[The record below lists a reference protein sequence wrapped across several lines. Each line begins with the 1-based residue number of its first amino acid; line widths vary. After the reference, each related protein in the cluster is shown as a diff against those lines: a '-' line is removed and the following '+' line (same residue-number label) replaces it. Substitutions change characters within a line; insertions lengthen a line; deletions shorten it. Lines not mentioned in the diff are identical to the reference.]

1 MLEAPPS
8 TGAAKW
14 ALCLVVCL
22 ALPAAA
28 AAAAMHT
35 GSGIDSFVAR
45 RPPPALG
52 SGVSL
57 GDPLV
62 APPFVLASVVTFL
75 LAAVGPG
82 RAFRFTAV
90 VVWCLEAGVG
100 NGMRVP
106 EHALPMTC
114 AALALVLLAV
124 FAARRAARW
133 VRSGDAMMPRRSS
146 ARDKA
151 CRFSIGG
158 RWVSLPAS
166 ARVVDL
172 KTALLKAAVGDAK
185 PPDGAEEVTAA
196 KSWVLASNGKALKD
210 SKTLLV
216 IPPGASIT
224 LEVRQT
230 PKRVSDGA
238 KETCLVTKS
247 GQPRRLLPSPLPP
260 HFVFSCGLTG
270 HLVVAGEVAGADARR
285 RGRCF
290 QAQANEWWWPAG
302 GGQCRGAGQGDPG
315 APRDGQEGRG
325 PGNGGGSSS
334 GEGREHRAEQGLGRW
349 RGCWGWRAGGGQCSR
364 IRPECSGSCRR
375 RS

>member
-1 MLEAPPS
+1 MIIMTLVQLWEACCLWAVRFALSCAGLRRPLHQGLRWWREHVLEAPPS

-14 ALCLVVCL
+14 ALCLVCL

-28 AAAAMHT
+28 AAAAMYT

-57 GDPLV
+57 GEPLV

-133 VRSGDAMMPRRSS
+133 VRSTMMQRRSS
-146 ARDKA
+146 ARDLT

-224 LEVRQT
+224 LEVRQS

-238 KETCLVTKS
+238 KETCLPLCLHMRADRPS
-247 GQPRRLLPSPLPP
+247 GGRRGGRRGREAAGAVLPSPSQRQVDLK
-260 HFVFSCGLTG
+260 
-270 HLVVAGEVAGADARR
+270 
-285 RGRCF
+285 
-290 QAQANEWWWPAG
+290 
-302 GGQCRGAGQGDPG
+302 
-315 APRDGQEGRG
+315 GRG
-325 PGNGGGSSS
+325 KAWPDRAPSPTAS
-334 GEGREHRAEQGLGRW
+334 GCRQ
-349 RGCWGWRAGGGQCSR
+349 
-364 IRPECSGSCRR
+364 PCRR
-375 RS
+375 LRQAERWSKP

>member
-1 MLEAPPS
+1 MHQGLRWWREHVLEAPPS

-14 ALCLVVCL
+14 ALCLVCP

-28 AAAAMHT
+28 AAAAMYT

-62 APPFVLASVVTFL
+62 APPFVLASVVSFL

-133 VRSGDAMMPRRSS
+133 VRSKMMQRRSS
-146 ARDKA
+146 ARDLT

-196 KSWVLASNGKALKD
+196 KSWVLASNGKALKN

-224 LEVRQT
+224 LEVRQS

-238 KETCLVTKS
+238 KETCLATKS
-247 GQPRRLLPSPLPP
+247 DRSRRLLPSPLPTP
-260 HFVFSCGLTG
+260 LCLLMRADRPSGGGRRGGRRGRKAAGAVLPSPSQRA
-270 HLVVAGEVAGADARR
+270 VVAGRGGPVQRR
-285 RGRCF
+285 R
-290 QAQANEWWWPAG
+290 P
-302 GGQCRGAGQGDPG
+302 
-315 APRDGQEGRG
+315 
-325 PGNGGGSSS
+325 
-334 GEGREHRAEQGLGRW
+334 
-349 RGCWGWRAGGGQCSR
+349 
-364 IRPECSGSCRR
+364 R
-375 RS
+375 RSRSSER

>member
-1 MLEAPPS
+1 MY
-8 TGAAKW
+8 
-14 ALCLVVCL
+14 
-22 ALPAAA
+22 
-28 AAAAMHT
+28 T

-45 RPPPALG
+45 RPSPALG

-62 APPFVLASVVTFL
+62 APPFVLAAVVSFL

-133 VRSGDAMMPRRSS
+133 VRSTMMPRRSS
-146 ARDKA
+146 ARDLT
-151 CRFSIGG
+151 CRFSIGS

-224 LEVRQT
+224 LEVRQS
-230 PKRVSDGA
+230 PKRVSD
-238 KETCLVTKS
+238 CLLYTS
-247 GQPRRLLPSPLPP
+247 PS
-260 HFVFSCGLTG
+260 
-270 HLVVAGEVAGADARR
+270 
-285 RGRCF
+285 
-290 QAQANEWWWPAG
+290 
-302 GGQCRGAGQGDPG
+302 
-315 APRDGQEGRG
+315 PRDGLLSRM
-325 PGNGGGSSS
+325 PSS
-334 GEGREHRAEQGLGRW
+334 A
-349 RGCWGWRAGGGQCSR
+349 
-364 IRPECSGSCRR
+364 
-375 RS
+375 

>member
-1 MLEAPPS
+1 MHQGLRWWREHVLEAPPS

-14 ALCLVVCL
+14 ALCLVCL

-28 AAAAMHT
+28 AAAAMYT

-133 VRSGDAMMPRRSS
+133 VRSKMMQRRSS
-146 ARDKA
+146 ARDLT

-224 LEVRQT
+224 LEVRQS

-247 GQPRRLLPSPLPP
+247 DRSRTLLPSPLSPRSPP
-260 HFVFSCGLTG
+260 PLCLLMRGDRPSGG
-270 HLVVAGEVAGADARR
+270 RRGGR
-285 RGRCF
+285 RGRE
-290 QAQANEWWWPAG
+290 AAG
-302 GGQCRGAGQGDPG
+302 AVGKTK
-315 APRDGQEGRG
+315 
-325 PGNGGGSSS
+325 
-334 GEGREHRAEQGLGRW
+334 
-349 RGCWGWRAGGGQCSR
+349 SR
-364 IRPECSGSCRR
+364 QLRR
-375 RS
+375 RW

>member
-1 MLEAPPS
+1 MHQGLRWWREHVLEAPPS

-14 ALCLVVCL
+14 ALCLVCL

-28 AAAAMHT
+28 AAAAMYT

-62 APPFVLASVVTFL
+62 APPFVLAAVVSFL

-133 VRSGDAMMPRRSS
+133 VRSTMMQRRSS
-146 ARDKA
+146 ARDLT

-224 LEVRQT
+224 LEVRQS

-247 GQPRRLLPSPLPP
+247 DRSRRLLPSPLPP
-260 HFVFSCGLTG
+260 PLCLLMRADRPSGGGRRGGRRGRKAAGAVLPSPSQRV
-270 HLVVAGEVAGADARR
+270 VVAGKGGAVQRR
-285 RGRCF
+285 R
-290 QAQANEWWWPAG
+290 P
-302 GGQCRGAGQGDPG
+302 
-315 APRDGQEGRG
+315 
-325 PGNGGGSSS
+325 
-334 GEGREHRAEQGLGRW
+334 
-349 RGCWGWRAGGGQCSR
+349 
-364 IRPECSGSCRR
+364 R
-375 RS
+375 RSRSSER

>member
-1 MLEAPPS
+1 MHQGLRWWREHVLEAPPS

-14 ALCLVVCL
+14 ALCLVCL

-28 AAAAMHT
+28 AAAAMYT

-133 VRSGDAMMPRRSS
+133 VRSKMMQRRSS
-146 ARDKA
+146 SRDLT

-224 LEVRQT
+224 LEVRQS

-238 KETCLVTKS
+238 KETCLPLCLHMRADRPS
-247 GQPRRLLPSPLPP
+247 GGRRGGRRGRKAAGAVLPSPSQR
-260 HFVFSCGLTG
+260 V
-270 HLVVAGEVAGADARR
+270 VVAGRRGAVQRR
-285 RGRCF
+285 R
-290 QAQANEWWWPAG
+290 P
-302 GGQCRGAGQGDPG
+302 
-315 APRDGQEGRG
+315 
-325 PGNGGGSSS
+325 
-334 GEGREHRAEQGLGRW
+334 
-349 RGCWGWRAGGGQCSR
+349 
-364 IRPECSGSCRR
+364 R
-375 RS
+375 RSRSSER

>member
-1 MLEAPPS
+1 MHQGLRWWREHVLEAPPS

-14 ALCLVVCL
+14 ALCLVCL

-28 AAAAMHT
+28 AAAAMYT

-45 RPPPALG
+45 RPPPALW
-52 SGVSL
+52 SVVSL

-133 VRSGDAMMPRRSS
+133 VRSKMMQRRSS
-146 ARDKA
+146 SRDLT

-224 LEVRQT
+224 LEVRQS

-247 GQPRRLLPSPLPP
+247 DRSRRLLPSPLPTP
-260 HFVFSCGLTG
+260 LCL
-270 HLVVAGEVAGADARR
+270 LMRADRPSGGGRRGGR
-285 RGRCF
+285 RGRE
-290 QAQANEWWWPAG
+290 AAG
-302 GGQCRGAGQGDPG
+302 TVGKTK
-315 APRDGQEGRG
+315 
-325 PGNGGGSSS
+325 
-334 GEGREHRAEQGLGRW
+334 
-349 RGCWGWRAGGGQCSR
+349 SR
-364 IRPECSGSCRR
+364 QLRR
-375 RS
+375 R

>member
-1 MLEAPPS
+1 MCFMTLVEVSGACCLWAVRFALSCAGLRRPLHQGLRWWREHVLEAPPS

-224 LEVRQT
+224 LEVRQS

-238 KETCLVTKS
+238 KETCLPLCLHMRADRPS
-247 GQPRRLLPSPLPP
+247 GGRRGGRRGREAAGAVLPSPSQRQVDLK
-260 HFVFSCGLTG
+260 
-270 HLVVAGEVAGADARR
+270 
-285 RGRCF
+285 
-290 QAQANEWWWPAG
+290 
-302 GGQCRGAGQGDPG
+302 
-315 APRDGQEGRG
+315 GRG
-325 PGNGGGSSS
+325 KAWPDRAPSPTAS
-334 GEGREHRAEQGLGRW
+334 GCRQ
-349 RGCWGWRAGGGQCSR
+349 
-364 IRPECSGSCRR
+364 PCRR
-375 RS
+375 LRQAERWSKP

>member
-1 MLEAPPS
+1 MHQGLRWWREHVLEAPPS

-14 ALCLVVCL
+14 ALCLVCL

-28 AAAAMHT
+28 AAAAMYT

-45 RPPPALG
+45 RPPPALW
-52 SGVSL
+52 SVVSL

-62 APPFVLASVVTFL
+62 APPFVLASVVSFL

-133 VRSGDAMMPRRSS
+133 VRSTMMPRRSS
-146 ARDKA
+146 ARDLT

-172 KTALLKAAVGDAK
+172 KTALIKAAVGDAK

-196 KSWVLASNGKALKD
+196 KSWVLASNGKTLKD

-224 LEVRQT
+224 LEVRQS

-247 GQPRRLLPSPLPP
+247 DRSRRLLPSPLPTP
-260 HFVFSCGLTG
+260 LCL
-270 HLVVAGEVAGADARR
+270 LMRADRPSGGGRRGGR
-285 RGRCF
+285 RGRE
-290 QAQANEWWWPAG
+290 AAG
-302 GGQCRGAGQGDPG
+302 TVGKTK
-315 APRDGQEGRG
+315 
-325 PGNGGGSSS
+325 
-334 GEGREHRAEQGLGRW
+334 
-349 RGCWGWRAGGGQCSR
+349 SR
-364 IRPECSGSCRR
+364 QLRR
-375 RS
+375 R